1 MTAVPDLR
9 IQPIVPTRL
18 SARSGFV
25 APLRAAVRGG
35 SFAAKFTSTGLVL
48 SSLLLFG
55 AVLVGGTLVA
65 RPLTAQEDPFGE
77 GPAKPEGKPDA
88 AGAKSSNL
96 PETIESDPAV
106 LAVRDSKPTTPEQLA
121 WAVRVT
127 LDLGRPDEAK
137 RYLEQLAAANPN
149 DAQWVSL
156 HARFGTE
163 FFRRLK
169 KSEALQ
175 PTGTKLSDTALD
187 AVRRESVNQTR
198 LTNLVAKLSDS
209 NPVVRRDAEAGL
221 RQAGVAAVEPLVKG
235 LADDSFADE
244 HPAMQRQ
251 LASLG
256 PQVTEAL
263 IGVLESDDPKLAA
276 RIIPVLGALKNRRAI
291 GYLLRPALTDEP
303 AWAEAK
309 KAAVESLTFI
319 VGEPPKSYD
328 ATQFLFRRAMS
339 HLKGE
344 PVVRLDL
351 DNRGELWHWDSAAK
365 AARPQQYLATDVGVV
380 EARRLARELYRLA
393 PTKEDHRRLFL
404 LTDLE
409 ADKIAGG
416 VDQPLPRGVG
426 TALERA
432 RKESVGVIEDV
443 LAFSLKQQR
452 YIATAAAIEVLGEIG
467 DVDLLQSSDGTP
479 RLLAAALNHSDR
491 RVRFMAVSTVLKLNP
506 QWAYPGASYLAD
518 SLGYLSATVGSRRAL
533 VAHPNTTEAQS
544 WVGKLAELGFEADAA
559 QSGRSTFILAQKNPD
574 YEFCLVSDSIQGP
587 PVSELVQMLRQEA
600 RTARLPIGAI
610 AQGESLDRVQRLSE
624 TNDLVEGFPRP
635 IDTESMA
642 TLVRRLEEGIGR
654 SAVTRDERLIHAAAA
669 LEWLAKLTE
678 DDHSYAFYQ
687 LSKQE
692 PAVETAMQTPELAS
706 RAAAVLGHFGS
717 ARAQI
722 ALVDLASHMNRPIAD
737 RRAAAAAFR
746 DAVRRRGLMLTR
758 EEIARQ
764 YERYN
769 QSATA
774 DRETQK
780 VLGSILDTFE
790 RQSAV
795 ADAAKAQPAPSPT
808 PATP

>member
-9 IQPIVPTRL
+9 IQPIVPMPRHTARRGANTR
-18 SARSGFV
+18 F
-25 APLRAAVRGG
+25 RAAAPVCCVSRVGLAL
-35 SFAAKFTSTGLVL
+35 AAV
-48 SSLLLFG
+48 LFG
-55 AVLVGGTLVA
+55 AASLSPSLVV
-65 RPLTAQEDPFGE
+65 AQEDPFGE
-77 GPAKPEGKPDA
+77 GPAKPAGKPDA
-88 AGAKSSNL
+88 AVGKPSNL

-106 LAVRDSKPTTPEQLA
+106 LAVRDSKPTTPDQLA

-137 RYLEQLAAANPN
+137 RYLDQLAAANPN

-156 HARFGTE
+156 HARFGAE

-169 KSEALQ
+169 KNETLQ
-175 PTGTKLSDTALD
+175 PTGAKLADTALD
-187 AVRRESVNQTR
+187 AVRRESVNQNR

-209 NPVVRRDAEAGL
+209 NPVTRRDAEAGL

-235 LADDSFADE
+235 LADDGFADE

-251 LASLG
+251 LVALG
-256 PQVTEAL
+256 PQIVEAL

-276 RIIPVLGALKNRRAI
+276 RIIPVLGALKSRRAI
-291 GYLLRPALTDEP
+291 GHLLRPALTNEP
-303 AWAEAK
+303 DWADAK
-309 KAAVESLTFI
+309 QAAVDSLTLI
-319 VGEPPKSYD
+319 VGEPPKIYD
-328 ATQFLFRRAMS
+328 ATQFLYRRALS

-351 DNRGELWHWDSAAK
+351 DNRGELWHWDAAGK
-365 AARPQQYLATDVGVV
+365 AARPQQYLASDLGVV

-393 PTKEDHRRLFL
+393 PGKEDHRRLFL

-409 ADKIAGG
+409 ADKIAAG
-416 VDQPLPRGVG
+416 VDQPLPRGAG

-432 RKESVGVIEDV
+432 RKESVGMIEDV

-467 DVDLLQSSDGTP
+467 DVDLLQATDGAP

-491 RVRFMAVSTVLKLNP
+491 RVRFMAVATVLKLDP

-518 SLGYLSATVGSRRAL
+518 SLGFLAASVGSRRAL
-533 VAHPNTTEAQS
+533 VAHPHTTEAQS
-544 WVGKLAELGFEADAA
+544 WAGKLAELGFDADAA
-559 QSGRSTFILAQKNPD
+559 QTGRSAFILAQKNPD
-574 YEFCLVSDSIQGP
+574 YEFCLISDSIQGP
-587 PVSELVQMLRQEA
+587 PISELVQMLRQEA
-600 RTARLPIGAI
+600 RTARLSIGAI

-635 IDTESMA
+635 VDTESMA
-642 TLVRRLEEGIGR
+642 TLVRRLQEGIGR
-654 SAVTRDERLIHAAAA
+654 SAVTRDERLLHAAAA

-678 DDHSYAFYQ
+678 NDHAYSFYQ

-692 PAVETAMQTPELAS
+692 PAIETAMQTPELAS
-706 RAAAVLGHFGS
+706 RAAAVLGHFGT
-717 ARAQI
+717 ARAQL
-722 ALVDLASHMNRPIAD
+722 ALVDLASHANRPIAD
-737 RRAAAAAFR
+737 RRAAAAAFKE
-746 DAVRRRGLMLTR
+746 AVRRRGLMLTR

-769 QSATA
+769 QSANA

-780 VLGSILDTFE
+780 VLGSILDAFE
-790 RQSAV
+790 RQGAV